1 MKTMNIFFRVITF
14 AALVSAL
21 LYGCSGNR
29 EVNVQ
34 NANAELAKKNTV
46 SEKLNDMMMKSAL
59 TQSTD
64 PNADYV
70 IGAED
75 LLDIDVFQAE
85 ELKRTVRVS
94 SQGYI
99 GLPLIGQI
107 KAKGL
112 TSLQLEKEIA
122 AKLEEYME
130 QPLVT
135 VFVKEYKA
143 QKIGVI
149 GAVANPQ
156 VYSVTGQKYLLDMLS
171 MAGGLSK
178 ESAGTVAYVLRPTTN
193 TEQGGLSRTE
203 TLVIDLTELLE
214 KGNIALNV
222 PVFSGDVIN
231 VPKGGV
237 VFVDGAVNKSGVFPL
252 QGGRTSLVK
261 AIAMAEGLRFEADRS
276 AIKIFRDN
284 GEGVR
289 DVITVDYDA
298 VNEGKQKDV
307 LIKEND
313 IVIVAKNGM
322 KNFMSGFMTAIKGLV
337 TVGREF

>member
-1 MKTMNIFFRVITF
+1 MNIFFRGIT
-14 AALVSAL
+14 AVGLVSAL
-21 LYGCSGNR
+21 LYGCSGTR
-29 EVNVQ
+29 DVNVQ
-34 NANAELAKKNTV
+34 NANTELTKKNTM
-46 SEKLNDMMMKSAL
+46 SEKLNDMMLKSAL

-64 PNADYV
+64 PNADYI

-112 TSLQLEKEIA
+112 TPLQLEQEIA

-130 QPLVT
+130 EPLVT

-156 VYSVTGQKYLLDMLS
+156 VYSVVGQKRLLDMLS

-178 ESAGTVAYVLRPTTN
+178 ESAGTVAYILRPAN

-237 VFVDGAVNKSGVFPL
+237 IFVDGAVNKSGAFPL

-261 AIAMAEGLRFEADRS
+261 VIAMAEGLKFEADRS
-276 AIKIFRDN
+276 DIKIFREN
-284 GEGVR
+284 GEGLR

-307 LIKEND
+307 LVKEND
-313 IVIVAKNGM
+313 IVIVPKSGM
-322 KNFMSGFMTAIKGLV
+322 KNFLSGFMSAIKGLV